1 MGTFK
6 NALKK
11 ILPPPVNSFMR
22 EVNRIVVLEEKNR
35 AMIQQLLQRVE
46 QQEQQIKKQEK
57 LLCIQKENLALYAKQ
72 LEQQNKGIIEVLDK
86 SKQKYVQAAKQI
98 EEKQQCMLNR
108 IGQLQSESNLQKNQI
123 VQIEKNTIK
132 QMQQPI
138 LEYFV
143 LNILDHCNLCC
154 KGCDHFAAIAE
165 ERFVSLEHIEKD
177 LARMSELMNQQVARI
192 GIMGGE
198 PLLHPELLQIL
209 ALAREYFPN
218 TLLQLV
224 TNGLLLM
231 NQSEEFWQTCKE
243 HNIVIV
249 NTKYPINLD
258 YDGMIAR
265 AEKYGVTF
273 EHYGNTGEKMKTS
286 YKMPL
291 DLSGKQNPRS
301 NYLKCHHSNNCALLM
316 EGKFYACTVAPN
328 VKIFNKRF
336 GTNLQL
342 VEEDY
347 LDIYKVT
354 DKHEILKF
362 LSRPIPFCRFC
373 DVEHRQY
380 GLEWER
386 SKQIKEEWLSD

>member
-1 MGTFK
+1 MGTIK
-6 NALKK
+6 NWFKK

-22 EVNRIVVLEEKNR
+22 EVNRIVALEEKNQS
-35 AMIQQLLQRVE
+35 MIQKLLQRVE
-46 QQEQQIKKQEK
+46 QQEQQLKVQEK

-72 LEQQNKGIIEVLDK
+72 VEQQNIGIIETLDK
-86 SKQKYVQAAKQI
+86 SEQRYMQAAKQI
-98 EEKQQCMLNR
+98 EEKQQCTLNR
-108 IGQLQSESNLQKNQI
+108 IGQLQSESKLQKNQI
-123 VQIEKNTIK
+123 VQIEKYMIK

-143 LNILDHCNLCC
+143 LNILDHCNLRC

-177 LARMSELMNQQVARI
+177 LVRMSELMNQQVARI

-209 ALAREYFPN
+209 ALARKCFPN
-218 TLLQLV
+218 ALLQLV

-243 HNIVIV
+243 HNIVVV

-273 EHYGNTGEKMKTS
+273 EHYGNTGEKTKTS
-286 YKMPL
+286 YKIPL
-291 DLSGKQNPRS
+291 DLNGKQNPRS

-316 EGKFYACTVAPN
+316 EGKFYACTVASN
-328 VKIFNKRF
+328 VKIFNKKF

-354 DKHEILKF
+354 DKHEILRF
-362 LSRPIPFCRFC
+362 LSKPIPFCRFC
-373 DVEHRQY
+373 DVEHRRY

-386 SKQIKEEWLSD
+386 SKQLKEEWLSE